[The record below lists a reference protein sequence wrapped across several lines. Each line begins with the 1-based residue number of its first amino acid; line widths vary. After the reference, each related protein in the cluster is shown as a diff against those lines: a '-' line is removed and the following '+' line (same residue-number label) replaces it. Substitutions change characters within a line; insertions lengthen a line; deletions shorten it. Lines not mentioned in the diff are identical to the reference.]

1 MNQPMEDRV
10 AQAMAHLK
18 AAEEAAASARAEL
31 DAASVTARSAD
42 RSVRVSVGAKGELTA
57 LEFLDGKY
65 RTMAAA
71 QLSAAV
77 LEAANRARAEMARR
91 VVETL
96 DPLTR
101 MTARGAAPDRM
112 GVDWESIFGTLLSET
127 SVARG
132 QTAMSRL
139 RDEIVED
146 DEEPAAPPR
155 AARGTDG
162 GRTERHERREGA

>member
-1 MNQPMEDRV
+1 M

-31 DAASVTARSAD
+31 DAASATARSAD
-42 RSVRVSVGAKGELTA
+42 RSVRVSVGAKGELTS

-77 LEAANRARAEMARR
+77 LEAANAARAEMARR
-91 VVETL
+91 VVDVL

-101 MTARGAAPDRM
+101 MTARGAAPERM
-112 GVDWESIFGTLLSET
+112 GVDWGSVFGSLLSET
-127 SVARG
+127 AVTKG
-132 QTAMSRL
+132 PTAMSRL

-146 DEEPAAPPR
+146 DEEPTAPPGAAR
-155 AARGTDG
+155 AAGDGRRGRQG
-162 GRTERHERREGA
+162 GA

>member
-1 MNQPMEDRV
+1 MEDRV
-10 AQAMAHLK
+10 ARAMAHLE
-18 AAEEAAASARAEL
+18 AAEQAAASARAEL
-31 DAASVTARSAD
+31 DAASVTARSSD
-42 RSVRVSVGAKGELTA
+42 RSVRVSVGAKGELTG

-77 LEAANRARAEMARR
+77 LEAANTARAEMARK
-91 VVETL
+91 VVATL

-112 GVDWESIFGTLLSET
+112 GVDWESVFGSLLSET
-127 SVARG
+127 AVPQG
-132 QTAMSRL
+132 PTAMSRL

-146 DEEPAAPPR
+146 DEEPAAQPG
-155 AARGTDG
+155 AAG
-162 GRTERHERREGA
+162 GRGDGRQRRQGGA

>member
-1 MNQPMEDRV
+1 MSQSMEDRV

-18 AAEEAAASARAEL
+18 TAEEAAASARAEL
-31 DAASVTARSAD
+31 DAASATARSAD
-42 RSVRVSVGAKGELTA
+42 RSVRVSVGAKGELTS

-77 LEAANRARAEMARR
+77 LEAANTARAEMARR
-91 VVETL
+91 VVDVL

-101 MTARGAAPDRM
+101 MTARGAAPERM
-112 GVDWESIFGTLLSET
+112 GVDWGAVFGSLLSET
-127 SVARG
+127 AVTKEP
-132 QTAMSRL
+132 TAMSRL

-146 DEEPAAPPR
+146 DEEPAAPPG
-155 AARGTDG
+155 AARATGDG
-162 GRTERHERREGA
+162 RRGRQGGA

>member
-1 MNQPMEDRV
+1 MNRPMEDRV

-18 AAEEAAASARAEL
+18 AAEQAAASARAEL
-31 DAASVTARSAD
+31 DAASVTARSTD
-42 RSVRVSVGAKGELTA
+42 RSVRVSVGAKGELTS

-77 LEAANRARAEMARR
+77 LEAANKARAEMARR
-91 VVETL
+91 VVATL

-101 MTARGAAPDRM
+101 MTARGAAPERM
-112 GVDWESIFGTLLSET
+112 GVDWESLFGTLLSET
-127 SVARG
+127 EVAKG
-132 QTAMSRL
+132 PTAMSRL

-146 DEEPAAPPR
+146 DEEPAAPPG
-155 AARGTDG
+155 AARGTDDG
-162 GRTERHERREGA
+162 RRERQEGA

>member
-1 MNQPMEDRV
+1 MSQPMEDRV

-31 DAASVTARSAD
+31 DAASVSARSSD
-42 RSVRVSVGAKGELTA
+42 RSVRVFVGAKGELTG

-77 LEAANRARAEMARR
+77 LEAANKARAEMARK
-91 VVETL
+91 VVATL

-101 MTARGAAPDRM
+101 MTARGAAPERM
-112 GVDWESIFGTLLSET
+112 GVNWESLFGSLLSET
-127 SVARG
+127 AVAEG
-132 QTAMSRL
+132 PTAMSRL

-146 DEEPAAPPR
+146 EEWAAPPSR
-155 AARGTDG
+155 AARGTDDA
-162 GRTERHERREGA
+162 RQERQEGK

>member
-1 MNQPMEDRV
+1 MSQPMEDRV

-31 DAASVTARSAD
+31 DAASATARSAD
-42 RSVRVSVGAKGELTA
+42 RSVRVSVGAKGELTS

-77 LEAANRARAEMARR
+77 LEAANTARAEMARR
-91 VVETL
+91 VVDVL

-101 MTARGAAPDRM
+101 MTARGAAPERM
-112 GVDWESIFGTLLSET
+112 GVDWGSVFGSLLSET
-127 SVARG
+127 AVPKG
-132 QTAMSRL
+132 PTAMSRL

-155 AARGTDG
+155 AVRAAGDG
-162 GRTERHERREGA
+162 RRERQGGA

>member
-1 MNQPMEDRV
+1 MSQSMEDRV

-42 RSVRVSVGAKGELTA
+42 RSVRVSVGAKGELTS

-65 RTMAAA
+65 RTMAAP

-77 LEAANRARAEMARR
+77 LEAANAARAEMARR

-101 MTARGAAPDRM
+101 MTSRGAAPERM
-112 GVDWESIFGTLLSET
+112 GVDWESVFGSLLSET
-127 SVARG
+127 SVTKGRP
-132 QTAMSRL
+132 TAMSRL

-146 DEEPAAPPR
+146 EEEPAAPPGT
-155 AARGTDG
+155 RGTDDRRQE
-162 GRTERHERREGA
+162 GR